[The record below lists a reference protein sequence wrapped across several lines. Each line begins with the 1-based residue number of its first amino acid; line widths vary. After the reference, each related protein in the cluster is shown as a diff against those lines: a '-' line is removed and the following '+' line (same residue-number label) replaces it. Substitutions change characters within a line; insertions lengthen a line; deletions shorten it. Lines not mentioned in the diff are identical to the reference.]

1 MFAYIIR
8 RLFSGIVMLIVMSFV
23 TMVLFFSSAV
33 DPARVMCGKSCTPQR
48 IELTRKAIGYNKP
61 VITIFPVGG
70 YHFPQGQWADFLGG
84 VVKGRQYPADAALRK
99 AAPELVTKCSAPCLG
114 YSQITQQSV
123 GPTLWQKLPVTASL
137 AVAAFIMW
145 MIIGVGM
152 GIVSALFK
160 GRIVDRAIVGTS
172 LIFYAF
178 PTFAIGIGLYV
189 FLALKWHL
197 VKIPAYTP
205 ISQGFSPWLQ
215 GLFLPALTLALV
227 YIAGY
232 VRLTRAFVL
241 ESLSEDYLRTAKAKG
256 LAPRKILFKHTMRA
270 ALTPVVTAAGLDL
283 GGLLGGAIITETIF
297 NYDGLGKL
305 AVLSNQ
311 QYDLPMI
318 VGIVLVAATF
328 VILANLIVDLL
339 YALIDP
345 RVKYA

>member
-1 MFAYIIR
+1 MFAYIVR

-23 TMVLFFSSAV
+23 TILLFFSSAV
-33 DPARVMCGKSCTPQR
+33 DPARVMCGKSCTPER
-48 IELTRKAIGYNKP
+48 IEQTRKALGYDKP
-61 VITIFPVGG
+61 AV
-70 YHFPQGQWADFLGG
+70 QQWTAFLGG
-84 VVKGRQYPADAALRK
+84 VVKGREYPADEALRK
-99 AAPELVTKCSAPCLG
+99 AAPQLVVDCHAPCLG
-114 YSQITQQSV
+114 YSTVTQQSV
-123 GPTLWQKLPVTASL
+123 GSTLWTKLPVTGSL
-137 AVAAFIMW
+137 AIAAFIMW
-145 MIIGVGM
+145 MVVGVGL
-152 GIVSALFK
+152 GIISALFK
-160 GRIVDRAIVGTS
+160 GTLLDRAIVGSS
-172 LIFYAF
+172 LLFYAF
-178 PTFAIGIGLYV
+178 PTFAIGIALYTY
-189 FLALKWHL
+189 LSLKWHL

-205 ISQGFSPWLQ
+205 ISESPSAWLQ

-305 AVLSNQ
+305 AVLSNAQ
-311 QYDLPMI
+311 FDLPMI

>member
-1 MFAYIIR
+1 MFAYIVR
-8 RLFSGIVMLIVMSFV
+8 RLFSGLVMLIVMSFV
-23 TMVLFFSSAV
+23 TMLLFFSSAV
-33 DPARVMCGKSCTPQR
+33 DPARVMCGKSCTPER
-48 IELTRKAIGYNKP
+48 IEQTRKALGYDKP
-61 VITIFPVGG
+61 AFE
-70 YHFPQGQWADFLGG
+70 QWTAFLGG
-84 VVKGRQYPADAALRK
+84 VVKGREYPADAALRK
-99 AAPELVTKCSAPCLG
+99 AAPQLVQKCDAPCLG
-114 YSQITQQSV
+114 YSQVTQQMV
-123 GPTLWQKLPVTASL
+123 APTLWQKLPVTGSL
-137 AVAAFIMW
+137 ALAAFFMW
-145 MIIGVGM
+145 MIVGVGL

-160 GRIVDRAIVGTS
+160 GTLLDRFIVGSS
-172 LIFYAF
+172 LLFYAF
-178 PTFAIGIGLYV
+178 PTFALGVGLYV

-197 VKIPAYTP
+197 VKIPTYTP
-205 ISQGFSPWLQ
+205 ISEGVSPWLQ
-215 GLFLPALTLALV
+215 GLFLPSLTLALV

-241 ESLSEDYLRTAKAKG
+241 ESMSEDYLRTAKAKG

-305 AVLSNQ
+305 AVLSNA

-318 VGIVLVAATF
+318 VGIVLIAATF
-328 VILANLIVDLL
+328 IILANLIVDLL